1 MKRLGILCLVLGLIC
16 GCDKP
21 SESVDNS
28 EKYRAY
34 NELIIKNNYE
44 ESSYIPFDR
53 ELVVAENEK
62 GEYVYD
68 VVISNPKVAMYRIE
82 MIAVDVSQIGS
93 EALFPCIGV
102 LDDDHFHMIPNQSNP
117 NEGFYSGI
125 TINGVSK
132 TPNINL
138 SVMVVYYDYYG
149 LNETKV
155 FFNLSSDVESEVN
168 LPDENT
174 EAGEDETYSE

>member
-1 MKRLGILCLVLGLIC
+1 MKTFIAEL
-16 GCDKP
+16 P
-21 SESVDNS
+21 S
-28 EKYRAY
+28 
-34 NELIIKNNYE
+34 
-44 ESSYIPFDR
+44 
-53 ELVVAENEK
+53 
-62 GEYVYD
+62 
-68 VVISNPKVAMYRIE
+68 M
-82 MIAVDVSQIGS
+82 
-93 EALFPCIGV
+93 
-102 LDDDHFHMIPNQSNP
+102 
-117 NEGFYSGI
+117 
-125 TINGVSK
+125 VSK